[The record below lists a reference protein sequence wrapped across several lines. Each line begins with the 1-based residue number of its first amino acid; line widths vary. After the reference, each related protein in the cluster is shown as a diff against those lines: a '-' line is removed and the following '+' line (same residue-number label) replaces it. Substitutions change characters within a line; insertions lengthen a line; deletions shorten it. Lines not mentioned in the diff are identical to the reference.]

1 MKSLHITFNI
11 FWALDVHNFKTNL
24 VWGVNVKEKGIES
37 HFQWCAFFFLGGGGG
52 GGGGGGS

>member
-37 HFQWCAFFFLGGGGG
+37 HFQWCAFFLGGGGAG
-52 GGGGGGS
+52 GREGGS